1 MNNSEKLSVY
11 KLNLKIEKLKFILKR
26 FDNQINVL
34 IQDIDRKN
42 ELINKV
48 TNSSTINKLKKEVSE
63 SKKELEKNR
72 LKSSRLNI
80 VIQKQEIKMKIL
92 KLDEL
97 LKDDEI
103 ALVNNMNELEGK
115 YNIIRIDNQQKVGF
129 ISFSPNDY
137 ESEIGS
143 VGYGIVP
150 RFRGNNYAYK
160 ALKLLSNYLSNNGVD
175 KISIASSIDN
185 IPSISIMEKFKN
197 NGIVEEQSVNEKDI
211 KKYSYSLSKKKD

>member
-1 MNNSEKLSVY
+1 MNNSEKLNIY
-11 KLNLKIEKLKFILKR
+11 KLNLKIEKLKFILNR
-26 FDNQINVL
+26 FNNQISIL

-42 ELINKV
+42 ELISKV
-48 TNSSTINKLKKEVSE
+48 TTSSIIVKLKKEVSE

-72 LKSSRLNI
+72 LKSSRLNMI
-80 VIQKQEIKMKIL
+80 IEQQEIKMKIL
-92 KLDEL
+92 KLDES

-115 YNIIRIDNQQKVGF
+115 YNIFRIDNQQKVGF

-160 ALKLLSNYLSNNGVD
+160 ALKLLSNFLSNNGVD
-175 KISIASSIDN
+175 KISIAASIDN

-197 NGIVEEQSVNEKDI
+197 NGMVDEQSINEKNI
-211 KKYSYSLSKKKD
+211 KKYSYRINKKIN